1 MAAERS
7 AAPPLLLLDRVSK
20 AYGALVVTDDLSF
33 EVAAGETL
41 GVGVIGP
48 NGAGKTTMFNLITG
62 DVPPDRGRIL
72 FDGVDITAWPAHR
85 RCAAGIAR
93 TYQIPLPFTG
103 MTVFENVLVGATF
116 ARRRPGRDADD
127 LSVALLRRTGLAHKA
142 NLLAGS
148 LTLLDRKRL
157 ELARALATEPSL
169 LLLDEVM
176 AGLNPTEIE
185 TIIQLIRGIHES
197 GVSILLIEHNMRA
210 VMALSHRI
218 VVLSFGE
225 RIAEGTPAEIANHPK
240 VVEAYLGE
248 EYVGAP
254 QA

>member
-1 MAAERS
+1 MEAERP
-7 AAPPLLLLDRVSK
+7 AAPPLLLLDGVGK
-20 AYGALVVTDDLSF
+20 AYGAVVVTDDLSF
-33 EVAAGETL
+33 EVAAGEAL

-62 DVPPDRGRIL
+62 DVTPDRGRIL

-127 LSVALLRRTGLAHKA
+127 LSVALLRRTGLAHRA

-157 ELARALATEPSL
+157 ELARALATGPRL
-169 LLLDEVM
+169 LLLDEV
-176 AGLNPTEIE
+176 AGGLAEHEVAALVATVKEIRDE
-185 TIIQLIRGIHES
+185 
-197 GVSILLIEHNMRA
+197 GVAIVWIEHIVHALLSVVDRLLVINLGRRLADGDPQA
-210 VMALSHRI
+210 VMAS
-218 VVLSFGE
+218 
-225 RIAEGTPAEIANHPK
+225 AEVRQVYMGIDEPA
-240 VVEAYLGE
+240 
-248 EYVGAP
+248 VGP
-254 QA
+254 